1 MAIFPAPSIDF
12 FHKSAGPGWYNGIIG
27 AQCLVAKKRVGSRM
41 FIRRESLKQ
50 YVRWYPVTASLI
62 ALNVFMVLLMEL
74 AGSPRSSVTL
84 LRFGAMFSVGGI
96 EPEWW
101 RSVTAIFLHA
111 GWEHLAFN
119 CFALY
124 VFAPPLERMLGH
136 ARYLVHYVLSGAI
149 GNLASYLL
157 RSGDYVGVG
166 ASGAVYG
173 IYAAYVFIALFRK
186 DLFDAPS
193 RKIIQTIVIVGF
205 IHSLIMFR
213 RVDLWAHLGGFIG
226 GFLLIA
232 LLALSVRAGRR

>member
-1 MAIFPAPSIDF
+1 
-12 FHKSAGPGWYNGIIG
+12 
-27 AQCLVAKKRVGSRM
+27 M

-62 ALNVFMVLLMEL
+62 VVNVLMVLLMEI
-74 AGSPRSSVTL
+74 AGSPRSSLTL
-84 LRFGAMFSVGGI
+84 LKFGAMFSIGGY

-101 RSVTAIFLHA
+101 RYVTAIFLHA

-136 ARYLVHYVLSGAI
+136 ARYFAHYVLSGVI
-149 GNLASYLL
+149 GNVAGSLL
-157 RSGDYVGVG
+157 RTGEYIGVG
-166 ASGAVYG
+166 ASGAIYG

-213 RVDLWAHLGGFIG
+213 RVDLWAHLGGFAG

-232 LLALSVRAGRR
+232 LLALSVRARRR